1 VKRLRIYLLI
11 IVPFNDLE
19 DLLDMQI
26 LEEEIIKTI
35 KNLKTCFVFL
45 RPVCPVLPVF
55 LRPVCPVLPV
65 FLDCLFLSAPSL
77 FSNVYL
83 FPQS

>member
-1 VKRLRIYLLI
+1 
-11 IVPFNDLE
+11 
-19 DLLDMQI
+19 MQI

-35 KNLKTCFVFL
+35 KNLKTFFVFL
-45 RPVCPVLPVF
+45 RPVCHVLPVFLRPVCPVLPVFFRPVCHVLPVF

-65 FLDCLFLSAPSL
+65 FLDCLFLSASSL

>member
-1 VKRLRIYLLI
+1 MKRLRIYLLI

-55 LRPVCPVLPV
+55 L
-65 FLDCLFLSAPSL
+65 DCLFLSAPSL